1 VTGSESRRA
10 GRGWPAWPLAVIVLG
25 HWVLGLGFNY
35 ITPVLEG
42 PDEPNHFLFIR
53 YLQIYHQLPVQ
64 GTELNAVRA
73 HHAPAYFVLGALL
86 LAWSP
91 PGSAADWAS
100 LGFQE
105 NPRYLFRLDDPEPD
119 NKSVWLHGRP
129 DEQWPYQ
136 GLPLAV
142 HVARLLSLA
151 FSTLAVVLTYWA
163 AATMW
168 PGNLPLAVLAAGLVA
183 FDPMVAFMGA
193 IVQNDTATLA
203 SGAAVVLL
211 LSRNLR
217 RSPGFWDWLL
227 VGTVLA
233 VGILFK
239 SGLLAMAPVVA
250 AGALYA
256 AWRAGPAWRA
266 RGRALLAS
274 AFGVALPIALLD
286 GWWFVRNQMLYGD
299 WTANASIVVL
309 SHGFTPEAGR
319 SFLPLALYYLASGLL
334 GRFGNGGTIDFPM
347 PAYAA
352 AGLLALIAVLGLVRL
367 WRASAGAQG
376 RAPSAK
382 SSTAAI
388 APSGT
393 ISEPG
398 TIMAAPMG
406 LSAPVE
412 WSFWALHFLT
422 AAVIFASVLVF
433 AVVLNAGA
441 TGKYQFPAF
450 PSMAILLAAG
460 ALAWFPA
467 RWHGRVAAG
476 LLLLTAAASVYAM
489 IALLWPSYGP
499 PRQPLP
505 FELDRA
511 TPLEA
516 NLGGA
521 ARILGYHLDETTVD
535 PGDTLKVTVYWLPE
549 AVTPTPQTVF
559 IQVFVPDVGVVAQR
573 DLYPG
578 GGTYPTNVW
587 VPGRPFVDTYY
598 LHLPPDAQ
606 PATGAPILF
615 GLYDEATGQRLTATG
630 SDADPGGNN
639 FVKLGSVNIQP

>member
-1 VTGSESRRA
+1 MTRALSGRA
-10 GRGWPAWPLAVIVLG
+10 GRGWPLAIIIIG
-25 HWVLGLGFNY
+25 HCLLALGFNY

-53 YLQIYHQLPVQ
+53 YLQVYHQLPVQ
-64 GTELNAVRA
+64 GNVLKAVRA
-73 HHAPAYFVLGALL
+73 HHPPAYFVLGAML

-119 NKSVWLHGRP
+119 NKSVFLHGRP

-168 PGNLPLAVLAAGLVA
+168 PGNRPLAVLAAGLVA
-183 FDPMVAFMGA
+183 FDPMVAFMAG

-203 SGAAVVLL
+203 SGAAVVLV
-211 LSRNLR
+211 LSRTLR
-217 RSPGFWDWLL
+217 RNPVFRDWLL
-227 VGTVLA
+227 VGTVMG

-239 SGLLAMAPVVA
+239 SGLLAMGPVVA
-250 AGALYA
+250 AVALYA
-256 AWRAGPAWRA
+256 AWRAGPAFAWRE
-266 RGRALLAS
+266 RVRALVVS
-274 AFGVALPIALLD
+274 AIGVALPIALLD
-286 GWWFVRNQMLYGD
+286 GWWFVRNQILYGD
-299 WTANASIVVL
+299 WTANASIIVL

-319 SFLPLALYYLASGLL
+319 SFLPLALYYLASGML
-334 GRFGNGGTIDFPM
+334 GRFGNGGTIDFPV
-347 PAYAA
+347 PAYAV
-352 AGLLALIAVLGLVRL
+352 AGLLALIALAGLLRL
-367 WRASAGAQG
+367 WLSRRPPAPLRYGDQGRPGTTSAGPAG
-376 RAPSAK
+376 P
-382 SSTAAI
+382 
-388 APSGT
+388 
-393 ISEPG
+393 
-398 TIMAAPMG
+398 
-406 LSAPVE
+406 SAPVE
-412 WSFWALHFLT
+412 WSFWALHALT

-460 ALAWFPA
+460 ALAWFPT
-467 RWHGRVAAG
+467 RWHGWVTAS
-476 LLLLTAAASVYAM
+476 LLTLTAAASVYAM
-489 IALLWPSYGP
+489 VALLWPSYGP
-499 PRQPLP
+499 PRQPLQ

-516 NLGGA
+516 DLGGA
-521 ARILGYHLDETTVD
+521 ARILGYRLDKVSLK

-549 AVTPTPQTVF
+549 AATPTPQTVF
-559 IQVFVPDVGVVAQR
+559 IQVYVPNVGVVAQR

-587 VPGRPFVDTYY
+587 VPGRRFVDTYY

-606 PATGAPILF
+606 PAVGARILF
-615 GLYDEATGQRLTATG
+615 GLYDESTGQRLTATG
-630 SDADPGGNN
+630 GSADPGGNN
-639 FVKLGSVNIQP
+639 WIQLGTVTIQP